1 MDRRLFLTG
10 MLGFAAT
17 AAVATVARPTGAL
30 AGVPGGN
37 GILDELEAPTADFL
51 DGDTPAIAE
60 PVNHRPGH
68 HRPRRRRRR
77 RVWRRVCRRY
87 WRHGRRITRCYR
99 TRVWVWVWF

>member
-10 MLGFAAT
+10 LLGFAAT
-17 AAVATVARPTGAL
+17 AAVASVVRPTNAL

-37 GILDELEAPTADFL
+37 GILDELETSTPDFL
-51 DGDTPAIAE
+51 DTELEASPELI
-60 PVNHRPGH
+60 NHRPGH

-77 RVWRRVCRRY
+77 RGWRRVCRSY

-99 TRVWVWVWF
+99 TRVWVWVF